1 MTQQDKLIK
10 QLVRLAAQM
19 GDDLDF
25 LLGHVHEFGPHTSRS
40 QTRVARRAVA
50 LRASVEKLRLI
61 AASTSQSLSGK
72 AK

>member
-10 QLVRLAAQM
+10 QLSRVVLRM

-25 LLGHVHEFGPHTSRS
+25 LLGYVHEFGAHTPRK
-40 QTRVARRAVA
+40 QGAVARRAVA
-50 LRASVEKLRLI
+50 LRANVEKLRSI
-61 AASTSQSLSGK
+61 VETKPQSLSGV